1 MSKKVVGKLK
11 LSFDVDEE
19 EEDGGDFQVKKSKE
33 SRKFKKMRQAPGI
46 AEAVVEAVPEKT
58 VAQELGGSY
67 SAENLAK
74 LRQAQLFVAAE
85 DQPSVKKTESQF
97 EEIELSGEA
106 AEEFVEMAERQAM
119 QQNQNLGEYVAFDKS
134 ADLEAIHAGRLSNK
148 ALLKGAPDRVY
159 TSELINPKKAVAFDL
174 AQDND
179 SEWEEE
185 IIRRGVINKTTALSA
200 ENKEVT
206 ERASRMPAQHRGAD
220 STGTTGNGVD
230 SSVFGEITVTD
241 LMRSVQLAV
250 DKLSANEAAAR
261 RKIEQN
267 ATEVGQAR
275 VEERE
280 LREKVEVGVRK
291 LNTVQ
296 VMPLLCVSC
305 GCARTLRHCFMF
317 NVTYAQEIKFF
328 FASLVGMLRDKS
340 GSLKEL
346 GDAVAACAKERY
358 ELMQLGRVEEQED
371 IVYRL
376 KEVSAGCPPQAPQA
390 KHIRFKCC
398 MSGESDGIAGEL
410 HAHRHPGRCSAATL
424 RLRTADGRIWSW
436 KT

>member
-1 MSKKVVGKLK
+1 MSKKVVGKPK

-85 DQPSVKKTESQF
+85 DQSSVKKTESQF
-97 EEIELSGEA
+97 EEMELSGEA

-206 ERASRMPAQHRGAD
+206 ERASRRPAQHRGAD

-250 DKLSANEAAAR
+250 DKLSANESAAR

-275 VEERE
+275 AEERE

-296 VMPLLCVSC
+296 VMSLLCVLC
-305 GCARTLRHCFMF
+305 GCARALRHC
-317 NVTYAQEIKFF
+317 
-328 FASLVGMLRDKS
+328 S
-340 GSLKEL
+340 
-346 GDAVAACAKERY
+346 
-358 ELMQLGRVEEQED
+358 
-371 IVYRL
+371 
-376 KEVSAGCPPQAPQA
+376 
-390 KHIRFKCC
+390 
-398 MSGESDGIAGEL
+398 
-410 HAHRHPGRCSAATL
+410 CSM
-424 RLRTADGRIWSW
+424 
-436 KT
+436 

>member
-1 MSKKVVGKLK
+1 MSKKVVGKPK

-19 EEDGGDFQVKKSKE
+19 EEEDGGEFQVKKSKE

-46 AEAVVEAVPEKT
+46 AETVVEAVPEKT

-267 ATEVGQAR
+267 GTEVGQAR

-296 VMPLLCVSC
+296 VMSLQSIVWLCR
-305 GCARTLRHCFMF
+305 ALRHCLLF

-358 ELMQLGRVEEQED
+358 ELMQLGRAEEQED

-376 KEVSAGCPPQAPQA
+376 KEVSAG
-390 KHIRFKCC
+390 
-398 MSGESDGIAGEL
+398 L
-410 HAHRHPGRCSAATL
+410 PGGNAT
-424 RLRTADGRIWSW
+424 S
-436 KT
+436 